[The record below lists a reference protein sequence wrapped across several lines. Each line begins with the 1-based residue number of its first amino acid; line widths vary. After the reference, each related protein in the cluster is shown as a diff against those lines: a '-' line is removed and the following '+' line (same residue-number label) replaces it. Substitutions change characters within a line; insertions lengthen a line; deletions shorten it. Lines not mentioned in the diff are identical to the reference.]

1 MLCSSIKDPVRLG
14 GTLDEALLAGI
25 ALGAEFVEVYQS
37 DADAPA
43 NQAVL
48 AKEGDRLEA
57 NVP

>member
-1 MLCSSIKDPVRLG
+1 MRLG

-48 AKEGDRLEA
+48 AKEGDALEA